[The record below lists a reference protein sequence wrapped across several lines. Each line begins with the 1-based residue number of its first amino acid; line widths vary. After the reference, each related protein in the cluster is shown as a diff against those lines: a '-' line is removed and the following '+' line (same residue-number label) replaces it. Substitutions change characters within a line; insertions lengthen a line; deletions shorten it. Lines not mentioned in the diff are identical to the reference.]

1 MASGAFAGLPLST
14 PLSSSHTLVFY
25 MPFRHIVDIAEQ
37 LMHHGMSPQT
47 PALCVSWLSYPQQT
61 IVTAP
66 LAQIGKSVEAS
77 ALEAPA
83 IMAVGDVI
91 GWWQK
96 LHQGEATPEPL

>member
-14 PLSSSHTLVFY
+14 PLSSSQTLVF
-25 MPFRHIVDIAEQ
+25 MPFRHIVDIADQ

-66 LAQIGKSVEAS
+66 LSQIGKTVEAS

-83 IMAVGDVI
+83 IMVVGDVI

-96 LHQGEATPEPL
+96 LHQRDVKPECL